1 MYYSQSTSGF
11 YDEAIHGARKI
22 FVTSENVDGDG
33 IFNHTEVDN
42 PDCKIPSD
50 AVEISPEE
58 HAALMDAQAQGKV
71 IAFDEETQ
79 KPIAIDRVVT
89 AEEIAAQA
97 KAAKVEALNTIIVTT
112 STGKVFDGNETAR
125 LNMLSAITAAGIVGQ
140 NSANW
145 KLADNTVETVTLD
158 ELKQALAL
166 SIQRVGEIVT
176 A

>member
-1 MYYSQSTSGF
+1 MT
-11 YDEAIHGARKI
+11 
-22 FVTSENVDGDG
+22 T
-33 IFNHTEVDN
+33 
-42 PDCKIPSD
+42 
-50 AVEISPEE
+50 
-58 HAALMDAQAQGKV
+58 AQAQGKV
-71 IAFDEETQ
+71 IYFDEETQ

-89 AEEIAAQA
+89 AEDIAAQA
-97 KAAKVEALNTIIVTT
+97 KAAKVEALNTITVTT

-145 KLADNTVETVTLD
+145 KLADNTVATVTLD

-166 SIQRVGEIVT
+166 AIQRVGEIVT

>member
-1 MYYSQSTSGF
+1 MFYSKITGGF
-11 YDEAIHGARKI
+11 YDEAIHGTRKI
-22 FVTSENVDGDG
+22 VTTSQDNDGV
-33 IFNHTEVDN
+33 FSHTEVDN
-42 PDCKIPSD
+42 PACKIPAD
-50 AVEISPEE
+50 AVEISAEE
-58 HAALMDAQAQGKV
+58 HVALLVAQAQGKV
-71 IAFDEETQ
+71 IYFDEETQ

-89 AEEIAAQA
+89 AEDIAAQA
-97 KAAKVEALNTIIVTT
+97 KAAKVEALNTITVTT

-145 KLADNTVETVTLD
+145 KLADNTVATVTLD

-166 SIQRVGEIVT
+166 AIQRVGEIVT